1 MTMVK
6 PNAGVILLFSNAVE
20 KRFVPNLIIV
30 CMLTIFRAEGTK
42 KNDGGVVGESRIKNN
57 GARSISKNRMI
68 LLLNLC

>member
-42 KNDGGVVGESRIKNN
+42 KK
-57 GARSISKNRMI
+57 
-68 LLLNLC
+68 